1 MRKLLPILAALLI
14 MAAGAHAQKKKNY
27 ALRDGGSTY
36 EPGVL
41 RVKFKEDQ
49 APKLDVL
56 MRMAEKGRTLEARNG
71 ALQTGIPGLDVANE
85 TVGATKMTRVF
96 RPAGKFEDR
105 HRQWGLHLWYEMK
118 FDNQQQLEKALA
130 AYADLEVVQIAE
142 PKIAYHLVD
151 GYDPMLERKEAVK
164 GYEAM
169 SIAGGTPNDPGY
181 GQQWGYPAINAPQAW
196 ELETGNSS
204 VVVAIE
210 DGGVDVDHADLIGNM
225 WINTGEVPGDGIDND
240 NNGYV
245 DDVNGYNFGDNTG
258 TVYGDSHGS
267 HVGGT
272 VAAETN
278 NGVGVAGTAG
288 GSGSNDGVR
297 LMTLSVFGNS
307 SNGGF
312 DEAFIYAAD
321 MGAAISQNS
330 WGGGA
335 QSSAIEN
342 AIDYFRANGGG
353 SVMDGGLPIFAA
365 GNDNTSSTSYGYP
378 ASYPSCLAVAS
389 VSSSLAKSS
398 FSNYGSWVDISAP
411 GSSIYSTFPN
421 NNYSSI
427 SGTSMACPHV
437 SGVAALVVSYK
448 VNNNE
453 IITDEELWS
462 LLVDNANFDA
472 LYNANS
478 SYSGQLGSG
487 MLDAYA
493 SLTGV
498 AAPPPPCTE
507 SVDDVTLTLVTDN
520 YGSETSWT
528 LKNASGTTVASGSG
542 YANNTTYTEVFSGLE
557 GEHTFTITDSYGDG
571 ICCSYGS
578 GSYNLTD
585 SQNTVIVSGGAF
597 GSSQSTKFCAS
608 QSGSGGGGG
617 SDCTGSSPAGYCA
630 ADGGSTQYEWIDLVE
645 IQGTGLSRTSS
656 GDGGYYN
663 GTSIK
668 GNLVTGNTYTIR
680 LSAGFAGTT
689 YSENWKFYADWNRDG
704 DFSDAGEDVGGGS
717 TSDGNIY
724 SISMSVPA
732 TASLGDTR
740 FRAVMRWNTAAVA
753 CGNSSYG
760 EVEDFT
766 INVCDSGTSSVSTLS
781 AGGKTLDQSVVNDRI
796 SLYPNPTE
804 GVLNIDVARL
814 ADNAQIQITDLAGR
828 TMYSAAAKA
837 TGNSVDVSNLRDGM
851 YLIQVRTGA
860 DVITQKFYKK

>member
-1 MRKLLPILAALLI
+1 MAGLLI
-14 MAAGAHAQKKKNY
+14 VVVSAHAQKQKSY
-27 ALRDGGSTY
+27 ELRKGGTY
-36 EPGVL
+36 EAGVV
-41 RVKFKEDQ
+41 RVKFKEGMT
-49 APKLDVL
+49 PGLDAV
-56 MRMAEKGRTLEARNG
+56 MSRADKGRSLNARNG
-71 ALQTGIPGLDVANE
+71 VLRTGIPGLDVANRA
-85 TVGATKMTRVF
+85 VKASKMTRVF
-96 RPAGKFEDR
+96 RPAGKYEER
-105 HRQWGLHLWYEMK
+105 HRQWGLHLWYELK

-130 AYADLEVVQIAE
+130 TYADLDMVAIAE
-142 PKIAYHLVD
+142 PKAKYHLVD
-151 GYDPMLERKEAVK
+151 GYDPMMEREATLK
-164 GYEAM
+164 SYETM

-210 DGGVDVDHADLIGNM
+210 DGGVDVDHADLAGNM

-258 TVYGDSHGS
+258 TVYGDSHGT

-278 NGVGVAGTAG
+278 NGIGVSGTAG

-307 SNGGF
+307 SQGGF

-353 SVMDGGLPIFAA
+353 GIMDGGLPVFAA
-365 GNDNTSSTSYGYP
+365 GNDNSSSTSLGYP
-378 ASYPSCLAVAS
+378 ASYASCLAVAS

-421 NNYSSI
+421 NSYNSI

-437 SGVAALVVSYK
+437 SGVAALVLSYK
-448 VNNNE
+448 INNG
-453 IITDEELWS
+453 ITITDDELRS
-462 LLVDNANFDA
+462 LLVDNANFNA
-472 LYNANS
+472 LYAANS

-493 SLTGV
+493 SLTGQS
-498 AAPPPPCTE
+498 APPPPCTE
-507 SVDDVTLTLVTDN
+507 TVGDVTLNLLTDN

-528 LKNASGTTVASGSG
+528 LKDANGTTVASGSG
-542 YANNTTYTEVFSGLE
+542 YANNTSYTEVFSGLT

-571 ICCSYGS
+571 ICCGYGN
-578 GSYNLTD
+578 GSYSLTD
-585 SQNTVIVSGGAF
+585 SQGTVVVSGGAF
-597 GSSQSTKFCAS
+597 GSSQATKFCA
-608 QSGSGGGGG
+608 QGGSGGGG
-617 SDCTGSSPAGYCA
+617 SDCSGAMPAGYCA

-645 IQGTGLSRTSS
+645 IQGTGLSRTSA
-656 GDGGYYN
+656 GDGGYYD
-663 GTSIK
+663 GTSIT
-668 GNLVTGNTYTIR
+668 GDLVAGNTYTIS
-680 LSAGFAGTT
+680 LSAGFSGTA

-704 DFSDAGEDVGGGS
+704 DFADAGEDLGGGS
-717 TSDGNIY
+717 TTNASTYTLG
-724 SISMSVPA
+724 MTVPA
-732 TASLGDTR
+732 SASLGDTR

-766 INVCDSGTSSVSTLS
+766 VNVCDAGTSAVASRTG
-781 AGGKTLDQSVVNDRI
+781 AGEVLGQAVIASRM
-796 SLYPNPTE
+796 SLYPNPAE
-804 GVLNIDVARL
+804 DVLNIDVARL
-814 ADNAQIQITDLAGR
+814 SDNAEVSITDLTGL
-828 TMYSAAAKA
+828 TVYAAPARVDG
-837 TGNSVDVSNLRDGM
+837 TSVDVSALRQGM
-851 YLIQVRTGA
+851 YLIRVQTGTE
-860 DVITQKFYKK
+860 VLTMPFYKK